1 MHHPAP
7 GAADRAPP
15 ADSTPPALR
24 LTGLSKHFGGERAL
38 TGVDLDVSAGEVHGL
53 LGQNGSGKSTLI
65 KILAGYHAPE
75 PGAELY
81 LHGRRMRLP
90 APPGGFRDHGI
101 AFVHQ
106 DLGLIPSLTVVE
118 NLFIGELASRPRWLI
133 SWRRERERA
142 ARLFAEYGLPIDPG
156 AVVGDLSP
164 VQRALLA
171 IVRAVNDLKSA
182 TGKGGEAGLLVLD
195 EPTPFLPEN
204 DVHQLFALVRG
215 IVADGAG
222 VIFVSHDVDEVIEIT
237 DRATVLRDGR
247 VAGTLVTAE
256 ATARDFVEM
265 IVGRQLD
272 GQAPVHRNA
281 SQGAMDVR
289 IDGLSGGAV
298 DDVSIALHGGEIVGL
313 TGLIGS
319 GYDEIPY
326 LVYGARPVGS
336 GRLSLKGRALDISG
350 LDPARAVAA
359 GMVLIPGDRQ
369 NAGAVGSLNVAD
381 NMTIPVL
388 HTLYNP
394 WALNRSGMRRR
405 TGALGAAFEVRPNAP
420 ALPFEAL
427 SGGNQQKALL
437 AKWFQTEPALI
448 LLDEPTQ
455 GVDVGARQTVY
466 KAIDESVRGGA
477 AVLCASSDY
486 EQLAA
491 ICDRVLVFSRG
502 RVIGELTGDDVNK
515 DTIAEHCYRSVGGV
529 LERQEGSMRA

>member
-1 MHHPAP
+1 MQHPAP
-7 GAADRAPP
+7 GAAE
-15 ADSTPPALR
+15 STPPALR

-38 TGVDLDVSAGEVHGL
+38 IDVDLDVAAGEVHGL

-65 KILAGYHAPE
+65 KVLAGYHAPE

-81 LHGRRMRLP
+81 LHGRRIPLP

-118 NLFIGELASRPRWLI
+118 NLFIGELASRPRWMI

-142 ARLFAEYGLPIDPG
+142 ANLFAEYGLPIDPG
-156 AVVGDLSP
+156 AAVGDLSP
-164 VQRALLA
+164 VRRALLA

-182 TGKGGEAGLLVLD
+182 AGAEAGLLVLD

-215 IVADGAG
+215 IVADGAS

-256 ATARDFVEM
+256 ATAEDFVEM
-265 IVGRQLD
+265 IVGRKLD
-272 GQAPVHRNA
+272 GAAPAHRA
-281 SQGAMDVR
+281 ADRGLGDVL
-289 IDGLSGGAV
+289 IESLSGGAV
-298 DDVSIALHGGEIVGL
+298 DNVSIVLHRGEVVGL

-319 GYDEIPY
+319 GYDDVPY
-326 LVYGARPVGS
+326 LVYGARPDGS
-336 GRLSLKGRALDISG
+336 GRLTLKEWSVEISN

-359 GMVLIPGDRQ
+359 GVVLIPGDRQ
-369 NAGAVGSLNVAD
+369 NAGAVGSLTVAD
-381 NMTIPVL
+381 NTTIPVL
-388 HTLYNP
+388 HTTFNA
-394 WALNRSGMRRR
+394 WALNRSAMRER
-405 TGALGAAFEVRPNAP
+405 TGELGAAFEVRPNAP

-455 GVDVGARQTVY
+455 GVDVGARQTVF
-466 KAIDESVRGGA
+466 KAIDETASAGA

-486 EQLAA
+486 EQLAS
-491 ICDRVLVFSRG
+491 ISDRVLVFSRG
-502 RVIGELTGDDVNK
+502 RIVSELTGDDVNK
-515 DTIAEHCYRSVGGV
+515 ETIAEHCYRSVGGV
-529 LERQEGSMRA
+529 LERQDERVPA